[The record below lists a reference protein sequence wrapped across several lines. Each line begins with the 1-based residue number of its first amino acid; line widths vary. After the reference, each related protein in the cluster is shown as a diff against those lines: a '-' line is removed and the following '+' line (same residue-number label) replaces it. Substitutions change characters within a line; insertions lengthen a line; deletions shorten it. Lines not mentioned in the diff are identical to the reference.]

1 VSGGIPLEP
10 ARLRRRCDPAS
21 LRFESTAAVEPL
33 DATIG
38 QARAM
43 DAIAFGLDIRDPGY
57 NLFVLGPTG
66 TGKRTTLRAYL
77 ERAARDRPAPGDWV
91 YLFDF
96 DDERRPIALELP
108 SGSGPGLARDMAQFV
123 DEARREITRTF
134 ESDEYQHRARRI
146 ASEVEA
152 RREKVLAGFRA
163 AAGKLGLALEF
174 SAAGIMTLPVRD
186 GRPVAPEEFEHL
198 SDAEREAYRAAGH
211 VIEEQV
217 PEVMGQ
223 LRALEREARERIAQ
237 QDREVTLFA
246 IGHLVDGLKAR
257 YSSVPRLQAWLDRVR
272 EDVLEHVPL
281 FRTPPAGEP
290 QENAPDAA
298 AAGAAAERRRSR
310 DQSIARYEANVLVSH
325 AGETGAPVV
334 IEPSPTFYN
343 LFGRIEYETMFGA
356 VTTDHRHIR
365 SGAIHR
371 ANGGYLLLQA
381 ADLVGDQPAWERL
394 KETLRTGRARMENV
408 GAQVTLFPTSTLD
421 PEPIAID
428 LKVVLVGPT
437 GLYQA
442 LHLMDE
448 EFRKLFKVRAEFAL
462 EMPWG
467 DAEAAL
473 YAAFISSRAR
483 NEGLR
488 HFSRGAVG
496 RVVEQGAR
504 IAEHQGKLSTRFA
517 EIVDLVT
524 EASYWAGESGRDLVE
539 AGDVDRAIE
548 RHAARASLFEEH
560 MRELIAEGGL
570 HIETDGESVGQINGL
585 AVLNAGDNGFGQP
598 IRITATT
605 AVGRGELVH
614 VDRETELS
622 GRIHTKGFLIIGG
635 FLQDRYG
642 RDRQL
647 ALRASVVVE
656 QSYGEIEGDSASVA
670 ELCALLSSLA
680 DAPISQSIAVTGSVD
695 QHGNVQP
702 IGGVNEKIEGFFRV
716 CRMRGL
722 TGRQGVV
729 IPEAN
734 VRNLMLSDEV
744 VRAVGAGTFSVW
756 SVRSVDEATERL
768 MGIPAGERDPD
779 GTYPEGSLH
788 RRVEQRLERFA
799 EQARRLGLSDAAGF
813 GTPTGTPGEAPT
825 KSG

>member
-1 VSGGIPLEP
+1 MSGGTALEP

-21 LRFESTAAVEPL
+21 LSFESTAGVEPL
-33 DATIG
+33 DVTIG
-38 QARAM
+38 QARAI

-77 ERAARDRPAPGDWV
+77 ERVARDRGTPGDWV

-96 DDERRPIALELP
+96 DDERRPIAVELP
-108 SGSGPGLARDMAQFV
+108 SGTAPPLARDMAQFV
-123 DEARREITRTF
+123 GEVRREITRTF
-134 ESDEYQHRARRI
+134 ESDDYGHRTLRLA
-146 ASEVEA
+146 AEVEA

-163 AAGKLGLALEF
+163 AAAKLGLALEF
-174 SAAGIMTLPVRD
+174 SAAGIVTLPVRD
-186 GRPVAPEEFEHL
+186 GKPVGPEEFEHL
-198 SDAEREAYRAAGH
+198 SEAEQEAYRSAGH
-211 VIEEQV
+211 LIEEQI
-217 PEVMGQ
+217 PEVMGS
-223 LRALEREARERIAQ
+223 LRVLEREARERVTQ
-237 QDREVTLFA
+237 QDREVALFA
-246 IGHLVDGLKAR
+246 IGHLVEDLKSR
-257 YSSVPRLQAWLDRVR
+257 YASVQRLQSWLDRVR

-281 FRTPPAGEP
+281 FRAPPAGET
-290 QENAPDAA
+290 QENVPDAA
-298 AAGAAAERRRSR
+298 IASAAAERRRAR
-310 DQSIARYEANVLVSH
+310 ELSIARYEANVLVSH

-334 IEPSPTFYN
+334 IEPSPTYYN
-343 LFGRIEYETMFGA
+343 LFGRIEYETLFGA

-365 SGAIHR
+365 AGAIHR
-371 ANGGYLLLQA
+371 ANGGYLVLQG
-381 ADLVGDQPAWERL
+381 ADLVGEPAAWERL

-408 GAQVTLFPTSTLD
+408 GAQMSLFPTSTLD

-428 LKVVLVGPT
+428 LKVVLVGPAA
-437 GLYQA
+437 LYQA
-442 LHLMDE
+442 LYLMDE

-483 NEGLR
+483 DEGLR
-488 HFSRGAVG
+488 DFDRGAVG

-548 RHAARASLFEEH
+548 RHAARASLFEER

-570 HIETDGESVGQINGL
+570 HIETDGESIGQINGL
-585 AVLNAGDNGFGQP
+585 AVLNAGDYGFGQP

-622 GRIHTKGFLIIGG
+622 GRIHTKGFLILGG

-656 QSYGEIEGDSASVA
+656 QSYGEIEGDSASLA

-734 VRNLMLSDEV
+734 TRNLMLGDEV
-744 VRAVGAGTFSVW
+744 VYAVESGSFSVW
-756 SVRSVDEATERL
+756 AVRTVDEATERL
-768 MGIPAGERDPD
+768 MGIPAGERAAD
-779 GTYPEGSLH
+779 GTYPDGSLH
-788 RRVEQRLERFA
+788 RRVEERLERFA
-799 EQARRLGLSDAAGF
+799 EQARRLGAFAALPDA
-813 GTPTGTPGEAPT
+813 P
-825 KSG
+825 S